1 MSPRRIFLSVATV
14 FLLWDVKA
22 VFYAIWTPFKWL
34 VAYDDPRRPRDDTL
48 YGVQLAD

>member
-1 MSPRRIFLSVATV
+1 MVLSVATV

-48 YGVQLAD
+48 YGEQLAD